1 MAALL
6 LLDAMLTYGV
16 ALSYANRV
24 HDRDL
29 SDDALT
35 LATMLSNDALGSE
48 LSPQARFLLEYDPNG
63 RSYFSVRSAKRGM
76 LTGSGRL
83 EPPDRTWHRMPP
95 VLYNTQ
101 TGQPR
106 RTRGNGPADIAKRSQ

>member
-24 HDRDL
+24 HDHDL

-35 LATMLSNDALGSE
+35 LATMLSNDALGGE
-48 LSPQARFLLEYDPNG
+48 LTPQAKFLLEYDPDSRG
-63 RSYFSVRSAKRGM
+63 YFSVRSAKRGV
-76 LTGSGRL
+76 LRGQRATTG
-83 EPPDRTWHRMPP
+83 T
-95 VLYNTQ
+95 
-101 TGQPR
+101 
-106 RTRGNGPADIAKRSQ
+106 